1 MNWDIHRTSCFP
13 KVIRTTSFSGAY
25 RKWPFPSGYHY
36 AGFLKILQ
44 VPSAR
49 PLFLRKHK
57 PKQTPP
63 PAVRPSIPICLP
75 FVCRLQA
82 VCKWCRAETP
92 FQRTPSCS
100 PLLQKA
106 DPPAKPAASIGPTR
120 ADCRHASQPNLILR
134 VIPSAPQPGAA
145 AEGKSRAQHAALPT
159 HPPAPLAPKP
169 ANGQV
174 RFQRQLSVAG
184 ASAFVSPLDMT
195 APPVVASILKDEQNA
210 TFAKPNHNI

>member
-1 MNWDIHRTSCFP
+1 M
-13 KVIRTTSFSGAY
+13 
-25 RKWPFPSGYHY
+25 
-36 AGFLKILQ
+36 Q

-106 DPPAKPAASIGPTR
+106 DPPAKPAASIGLTR

-134 VIPSAPQPGAA
+134 VIPSAPQLAPPLRKAA
-145 AEGKSRAQHAALPT
+145 RSTLRFRRIHLRRLLLSPQTGKCGSSGSFLLR
-159 HPPAPLAPKP
+159 APL
-169 ANGQV
+169 
-174 RFQRQLSVAG
+174 LSYLL
-184 ASAFVSPLDMT
+184 ST
-195 APPVVASILKDEQNA
+195 
-210 TFAKPNHNI
+210 